1 MARMLV
7 FLAAMIC
14 LPALAGC
21 AGRAPPPELRGL
33 WSVGEAACDA
43 GVGVR
48 FEHDRIAAVY
58 ADQREVLFAHPTY
71 RADQSSD
78 DFRVRIEYQLPRPP
92 GGAVSLGAHGVLVL
106 ARGADGYLKPMTHA
120 LIDPRT
126 GSVRMR
132 IEGDPALAA
141 LALRPCGAHPWREA
155 LRGRTG
161 A

>member
-1 MARMLV
+1 MLLRSAAMAGLAG
-7 FLAAMIC
+7 LAA
-14 LPALAGC
+14 C
-21 AGRAPPPELRGL
+21 AGRAPPQELRGL
-33 WSVGEAACDA
+33 WSVGQAACEA

-48 FEHDRIAAVY
+48 FEPDRIAAVY
-58 ADQREVLFAHPTY
+58 ADQREVLFAHPSY
-71 RADQSSD
+71 DADKAGD
-78 DFRVRIEYQLPRPP
+78 EFRVRIEYELPRPP

-106 ARGADGYLKPMTHA
+106 ERGEGGYLKPMTHA
-120 LIDPRT
+120 LVDPRT

-141 LALRPCGAHPWREA
+141 LALRPCGAHPWLEG